1 MYTIMI
7 VEDDPKITALLQ
19 SSIQKYG
26 YQVTTVTNFERVL
39 DQFRELRPDLVLL
52 DINLPSYDGYYW
64 CRQIRKES
72 ICPVIFISAR
82 IGEMDQVM
90 ALENG
95 GDDYIVKP
103 FHSEVVMAKIR
114 SHLRRAYGEY
124 ATQADERMIEIAG
137 LKLYPERL
145 VILYDNIQTSLT
157 KKEADIMEI
166 LMDRYPRVTGREDLL
181 ERLWDEHTYV
191 DENTLNVNMTRVRK
205 KLQELGIHEAVE
217 TVRGVGYRLN
227 ITWVNQQEVNKT

>member
-1 MYTIMI
+1 MHTIMI
-7 VEDDPKITALLQ
+7 VEDDPKITALLR
-19 SSIQKYG
+19 SSMLKYG
-26 YQVTTVTNFERVL
+26 YRVTSVTDFDHVM
-39 DQFRELRPDLVLL
+39 DHFRKLQPDLVLL

-82 IGEMDQVM
+82 MGEMDQVM

-103 FHSEVVMAKIR
+103 FHREVVMAKIR
-114 SHLRRAYGEY
+114 SQLRRAYGEY
-124 ATQADERMIEIAG
+124 ALQTEERMLELAG

-145 VILYDNIQTSLT
+145 LLQYDNNQAVLS
-157 KKEADIMEI
+157 KNEKDIIEI
-166 LMDRYPRVTGREDLL
+166 LMDRYPRVAGREDLL
-181 ERLWDEHTYV
+181 EKLWDEQSYV

-205 KLQELGIHEAVE
+205 KLQELGIHDAVE

-227 ITWVNQQEVNKT
+227 RSWVNGEEVTES